1 MDPIRVEEDGTAIF
15 TTDQIDDYGL
25 PDDSK
30 YPLYYVIESAPKMLM
45 SYVHEQQTQYRKIHR
60 YDRDARF
67 RTVVRN
73 LLGDS
78 KSVICDHFLNIVK
91 AYMLQQQGV
100 GKFEG
105 CRSIVR
111 HFKKQQYYTLIPTM
125 IIKMGYPPL
134 LKIPSSVDLIMRR
147 VFIHYKAFEQKF
159 FQIQTSKKY
168 FPNMKFLALTLLELN
183 GVNIDE
189 IPKLRTSRKLK
200 AMEKIFLEINNQ
212 LVNLNK

>member
-1 MDPIRVEEDGTAIF
+1 MIPLRVDDDGTAVF
-15 TTDQIDDYGL
+15 TTDQIDDYGF
-25 PDDSK
+25 PDDK
-30 YPLYYVIESAPKMLM
+30 IYPKYYVIESPPKMLM
-45 SYVHEQQTQYRKIHR
+45 SFVHEQQTQYRKIHR

-78 KSVICDHFLNIVK
+78 KSVICKDFLIIVK
-91 AYMLQQQGV
+91 AYMDQQQGV

-111 HFKKQQYYTLIPTM
+111 HFKKPKYYTLIPTM

-134 LKIPSSVDLIMRR
+134 LKVPSSVDVIIRR
-147 VFIHYKAFEQKF
+147 VFIHYKAFEQQF
-159 FQIQTSKKY
+159 FQMQTCKKY

-200 AMEKIFLEINNQ
+200 AMEKIFIEINNL
-212 LVNLNK
+212 LVHLDK